1 VATASGLL
9 FVGTATDRTF
19 RARDAATGAEL
30 WEHKLDAATE
40 GVPAVY
46 EVDGR
51 QYVTIPVG
59 GVGHFA
65 NNLGLGEPGPS
76 KYVTFALPAGEAR

>member
-1 VATASGLL
+1 MATASGLL

-19 RARDAATGAEL
+19 RARDADTGEVL
-30 WEHKLDAATE
+30 WEHELDAATE

-46 EVDGR
+46 EVGGR
-51 QYVTIPVG
+51 QFVTIPVG

-65 NNLGLGEPGPS
+65 QGLGLGEPGPS
-76 KYVTFALPAGEAR
+76 RYVTFALPAGGSQ

>member
-1 VATASGLL
+1 VATAGGLL

-19 RARDAATGAEL
+19 RARDAATGNVL

-46 EVDGR
+46 EVGGR

-65 NNLGLGEPGPS
+65 GGLGLSEPGPS
-76 KYVTFALPAGEAR
+76 KYVTFALPAGAR

>member
-1 VATASGLL
+1 
-9 FVGTATDRTF
+9 
-19 RARDAATGAEL
+19 
-30 WEHKLDAATE
+30 
-40 GVPAVY
+40 VPAVY

-65 NNLGLGEPGPS
+65 NNLGLGEAGPS
-76 KYVTFALPAGEAR
+76 KYVTFALPVGGAR